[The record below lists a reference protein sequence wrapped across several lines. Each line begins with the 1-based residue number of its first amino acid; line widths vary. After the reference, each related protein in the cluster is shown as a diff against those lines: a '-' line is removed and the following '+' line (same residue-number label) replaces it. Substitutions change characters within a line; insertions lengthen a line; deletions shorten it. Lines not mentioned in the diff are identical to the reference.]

1 MKKKLFLSIM
11 ILLFG
16 CSISFAQNDAF
27 FTQTYSEYREE
38 FNGEWGGIM
47 PVLPSQHGGD
57 IDYTAV
63 PVGSGLLLLAGLG
76 LAYGMRK
83 SKRQ

>member
-1 MKKKLFLSIM
+1 MKKKLFLATIVLM
-11 ILLFG
+11 LG
-16 CSISFAQNDAF
+16 CSVSFAQNDAF
-27 FTQTYSEYREE
+27 FASSYQEYREVD
-38 FNGEWGGIM
+38 NEWGTM
-47 PVLPSQHGGD
+47 PVLPTEHGGFA
-57 IDYTAV
+57 DYSAV

>member
-38 FNGEWGGIM
+38 SNGEWGVM
-47 PVLPSQHGGD
+47 PILPSQHGGA

-83 SKRQ
+83 RNK

>member
-1 MKKKLFLSIM
+1 MKKKLFLATIVLM
-11 ILLFG
+11 LG
-16 CSISFAQNDAF
+16 CSVSFAQNDAF

-38 FNGEWGGIM
+38 SNGEWGIM
-47 PVLPSQHGGD
+47 PVLPSQHGGA